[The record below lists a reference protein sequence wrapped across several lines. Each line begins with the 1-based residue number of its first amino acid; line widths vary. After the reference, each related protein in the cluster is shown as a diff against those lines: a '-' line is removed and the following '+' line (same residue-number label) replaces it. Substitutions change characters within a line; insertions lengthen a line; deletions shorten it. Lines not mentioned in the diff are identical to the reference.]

1 MPQDRRADKPQP
13 SEPGA
18 QAESAA
24 TATTAATATATTADP
39 APQEGGGSRLERWFQ
54 MRARG
59 SNPRTEIVAGLSMF
73 VATAYAAVVVPGQLA
88 KAGMPHG
95 PVTTAVILSIALATL
110 GMGLFANL
118 PFVLAP
124 GLGGVALVAV
134 TLVGQDHV
142 PWDAALGMVLW
153 SGVAFLLLTVFGIRD
168 LITRLMPI
176 NLKYAISAGLGLYIA
191 LLGFRDSG
199 LVVAKPD
206 SDSLTLGALSSAPAL
221 LALGGLVLLTALS
234 SRKVPGAFLITIAAV
249 TLAGIP
255 AGVTEVPDHLFG
267 APDSPGAV
275 AFHVDILGALKPEY
289 FPYIFA
295 FFVSEF
301 FSMTGT
307 LLAVSGRAGLLDA
320 QGNLPRMRRPFYVDS
335 AAVIGGAGLGAPSM
349 TAYLE
354 SSAGADSGGRTGLSS
369 AVAACGFAALLLIT
383 PFATLIPS
391 AATAPVLM
399 YIGLNMLGALRK
411 VDFTEP
417 TNALPAAMLVA
428 TTVFFGNFGTG
439 IAVGLTAHVLVKAAA
454 GRFRE
459 LPWGLWIVM
468 IPLGYYFYTLV

>member
-1 MPQDRRADKPQP
+1 MPHTDNPPPGQSGTTRPDGTGTATAEPPPQP
-13 SEPGA
+13 SPPGN
-18 QAESAA
+18 SL
-24 TATTAATATATTADP
+24 
-39 APQEGGGSRLERWFQ
+39 LERWFAV
-54 MRARG
+54 RARG
-59 SNPRTEIVAGLSMF
+59 STPRTEVLAGLSMF

-95 PVTTAVILSIALATL
+95 PVTTAVILAVVLATL
-110 GMGLFANL
+110 AMGLAANL

-153 SGVAFLLLTVFGIRD
+153 SGVAFLLLTLFGIRD
-168 LITRLMPI
+168 LLTRLMPL

-199 LVVAKPD
+199 LVEAKPQ
-206 SDSLTLGALSSAPAL
+206 SNSLTLGDLSQAPAL
-221 LALGGLVLLTALS
+221 LALGGLVLLAALS
-234 SRKVPGAFLITIAAV
+234 SRKVPGAFLITMAAV
-249 TLAGIP
+249 TVAGIP
-255 AGVTEVPDHLFG
+255 AGVTELPDHLFG
-267 APDSPGAV
+267 APDSPGPV
-275 AFHVDILGALKPEY
+275 AFHVDVLGALKPEY

-307 LLAVSGRAGLLDA
+307 LLAVSGRAKLLDA
-320 QGNLPRMRRPFYVDS
+320 DGNLPRMRRPFYVDS

-369 AVAACGFAALLLIT
+369 VVAAGGFAALLLIT

-399 YIGLNMLGALRK
+399 YIGLTMLGALRK
-411 VDFTEP
+411 VDFSEP
-417 TNALPAAMLVA
+417 TTALPAALLVA

-439 IAVGLTAHVLVKAAA
+439 IAVGLAAHVLIKAAA

-459 LPWGLWIVM
+459 IPWGLWIVM
-468 IPLGYYFYTLV
+468 IPLGYYFYTLVS